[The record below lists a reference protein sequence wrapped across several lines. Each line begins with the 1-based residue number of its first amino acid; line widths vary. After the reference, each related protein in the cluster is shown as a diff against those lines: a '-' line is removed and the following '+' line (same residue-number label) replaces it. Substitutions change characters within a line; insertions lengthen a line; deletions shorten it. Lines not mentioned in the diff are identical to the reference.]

1 MNGQRDVTSN
11 DKALLIDQGRHMK
24 TNWSRRM
31 REREDGDDMLS
42 EGIRLGME
50 VKAMRW
56 VG

>member
-1 MNGQRDVTSN
+1 MDGQQDVASN
-11 DKALLIDQGRHMK
+11 NKALLIDQGHHTT

-31 REREDGDDMLS
+31 REREDGDDMLL
-42 EGIRLGME
+42 EGIRLGMA